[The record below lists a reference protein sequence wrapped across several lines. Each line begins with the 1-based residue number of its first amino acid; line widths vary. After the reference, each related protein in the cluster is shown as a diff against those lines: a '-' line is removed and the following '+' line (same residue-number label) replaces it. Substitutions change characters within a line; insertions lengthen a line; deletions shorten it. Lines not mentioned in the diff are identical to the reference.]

1 LRLEGLADMPVVT
14 ANHIQVDEKGVARI
28 DGSRMKV
35 KHIAVEKSQGM
46 SEEEIQKAHPFL
58 SMAQI
63 YAALSYYYD
72 HKAEIDARIQRDERE
87 YQRLRAE
94 AGEAPFVKRM
104 RAAGKLP

>member
-1 LRLEGLADMPVVT
+1 MPVVT
-14 ANHIQVDEKGVARI
+14 AGHIEVDEKGVARI
-28 DGSRMKV
+28 GRSRLKV
-35 KHIAVEKSQGM
+35 LHIATEKFQGM

-72 HKAEIDARIQRDERE
+72 HKPEIDAKIQSDERE